1 MVPILSNR
9 STGDTTPYLDWIR
22 DVRLGISDQLSD
34 HLGATLAA
42 DAAEVEEIVYYVR
55 EAESDADALAILAA
69 YIWAVSGSE
78 IEGIEIFRQAVSM
91 GSTKALPDLGEALS
105 WMGAYEQAVPIL
117 RRAIE
122 ARSGDRNLLF
132 GLLGQALWRIGV
144 HDADITE
151 FLAAGAEHFDRF
163 GIEYAHGLIRLHRF
177 EEARALLNRLI
188 NAEEC
193 GAAIMLA
200 NLLRDEFDDESS
212 AEVAYR
218 RGVEEGDAFSAY
230 NLALMLRRQG
240 RDDESSI
247 YLRRARRMGDMSEW
261 PYPEDDLGGAGGEN
275 TVE

>member
-1 MVPILSNR
+1 M
-9 STGDTTPYLDWIR
+9 
-22 DVRLGISDQLSD
+22 RLGISDQLSD